1 MGERFQDSLISTV
14 VTQLLEVTLMYNDKE
29 QTGQIEVQN
38 IQFEE
43 KGSPRKCNIE
53 DRNSRA
59 QGDKKLND
67 SKQNKGSRVLR

>member
-1 MGERFQDSLISTV
+1 MLLGERFQDSLISTV

-43 KGSPRKCNIE
+43 KGGTRKCNVE
-53 DRNSRA
+53 AKSCA
-59 QGDKKLND
+59 QEDKKLY
-67 SKQNKGSRVLR
+67 K